1 MARKPNSAEMVFLLI
16 WHGVLSG
23 GILVVFITSEASYA
37 MHLFSG
43 VVVLG
48 AVVVRLLV
56 GLCFPAG
63 TPLSLG
69 VAIPRSIADNPGSEG
84 LDLIKNLLNSIMP
97 LALIATIGAAALS
110 GLMMG
115 GEFEGEFHQGLAGIS
130 LTVIFVH
137 VVLSVML
144 RALRNTKKRAM

>member
-1 MARKPNSAEMVFLLI
+1 MVFLLI

-23 GILVVFITSEASYA
+23 GILVVFITSESSYA
-37 MHLFSG
+37 MHEFSG
-43 VVVLG
+43 VIVLG

-69 VAIPRSIADNPGSEG
+69 VPLPQPTSSKQANRGSLQGIDG
-84 LDLIKNLLNSIMP
+84 LELIKNMLNSIMP
-97 LALIATIGAAALS
+97 LALISTIGAAALS

-115 GEFEGEFHQGLAGIS
+115 GEFEGEFHQGLAGMS
-130 LTVIFVH
+130 LTIIFVH
-137 VVLSVML
+137 VVLSVTL
-144 RALRNTKKRAM
+144 RALRTAKKRVM